1 MPTTLQ
7 CQDII
12 FNLLFLTTNSGLFRR
27 GVRGRIVELH
37 DTFIGALWRRLGR
50 RSGHSFEARTYITF
64 VIPISRRVSWLRD
77 QWSDADGTVTLK
89 SAYLSRWKH
98 RHPDGFRRETTG
110 AGPMLRMCVG
120 TLETLKGALMY
131 GYAQVLTI
139 PQTLPAGLQ
148 PRDRLLWSVH
158 EKRWNEWLLIST
170 SGRRC

>member
-27 GVRGRIVELH
+27 GVRGCIVELH

-50 RSGHSFEARTYITF
+50 RSTRSHYFEARTYITF

-98 RHPDGFRRETTG
+98 RRPDGFRRETTG
-110 AGPMLRMCVG
+110 AGPMLRRWVE
-120 TLETLKGALMY
+120 TLETLKGTLMY
-131 GYAQVLTI
+131 STDTRRY
-139 PQTLPAGLQ
+139 LPFPKLCLRGCSLEIDFCRLSMRNAG
-148 PRDRLLWSVH
+148 
-158 EKRWNEWLLIST
+158 T
-170 SGRRC
+170 SGY